1 MNAEAGTSAKDCF
14 TTDARAYLAGEIHSA
29 GGNEVFF
36 FGTRDSS
43 GRIDDV
49 TAIARGHK
57 GAVPVF
63 LERAGS
69 HEVLIH
75 NHPGG
80 DLTPSPADLSIASE
94 AGVRGLGFFII
105 DNEAERVYRAVEP
118 FDKQDEVL
126 VDEEQVGAI
135 FAEGGLL
142 SQALPAFESRD
153 GQRQLALQI
162 ARSFNRGEVAAL
174 EAGTGVGKSFAYL
187 VPAILW
193 AVANRSRVVIS
204 THTIALQEQLVQRD
218 LPLLAR
224 ILEETPFEYTLI
236 KGRSNYACK
245 RKAAQVGRGQQELL
259 VTDDERS
266 NWNDEILERLNAGGE
281 GSLSELPRTPPD
293 HVWSDF
299 ASTTDQSL
307 KVRCPHYRS
316 CFYYNARRKA
326 AKAQIVV
333 VNHHLFFADLSV
345 RSDAHSFDADFVLPG
360 YRRVIFDEAHRLED
374 VAAQHFGVRFS
385 RTGMLQSVG
394 RFLSR
399 DHKNRERGRSLY
411 MLSVLR
417 RHQSPAAE
425 HLEFELKPRLDDLRQ
440 RIDEVFAELE
450 QRILNEQRSRD
461 DETARQTTPGHPMFR
476 IGYHPGDLPR
486 AVVEG
491 PLNGLID
498 DLAFLKREIR
508 HGRELLADYPFE
520 PEEEYEG
527 MHGEYRA
534 LHTRIDE
541 QISSIDR
548 FLGGSEAFLPWVEV
562 LTGNRANLTCQVA
575 PIRVAELLEAKLY
588 RPLNSVIM
596 TSATLSVDG
605 KWEFLSDRLGW
616 GLIEEGRFVGE
627 KFPSPFNYQEQVVLA
642 LPDDVSPP
650 NTRKFEEQLS
660 KLVLECA
667 QALGGRMFVLFTAH
681 QTLRQVA
688 RRTESELR
696 RRGYPVLIQ
705 GQEPRTELLRRFR
718 EAGNAVLFG
727 NQSFWEGVDVP
738 GGALAGVVIARL
750 PFRVPTHPLEKAR
763 AEEVAERGLNPFR
776 QLAVPQAALALKQ
789 GFGRLIRTRTDHGVV
804 VIADPRI
811 HNRSYGGLFLR
822 SLPECRQLS
831 GPWSTIHPQ
840 IEASFEGDDDR
851 THWRKDG
858 WT

>member
-1 MNAEAGTSAKDCF
+1 MSYEAGTSAQECF
-14 TTDARAYLAGEIHSA
+14 TTAARNYLASEIHSA

-36 FGTRDSS
+36 YGTRGED
-43 GRIDDV
+43 GRVDDV
-49 TAIARGHK
+49 IAVARGNK

-63 LERAGS
+63 LERAGD

-118 FDKQDEVL
+118 FERRDEVP
-126 VDEEQVGAI
+126 VDEDEVAAI
-135 FAEGGLL
+135 FSAGGLL
-142 SQALPAFESRD
+142 AQALPAFESRD
-153 GQRQLALQI
+153 GQRQLALQV

-193 AVANRSRVVIS
+193 AVHNRSRVVIS

-218 LPLLAR
+218 LPLLERVLAD
-224 ILEETPFEYTLI
+224 TPFEYTLI

-245 RKAAQVGRGQQELL
+245 RKAAQVGGQQELFDS
-259 VTDDERS
+259 DDERT
-266 NWNDEILERLNAGGE
+266 NWNEEILERLAAGGE

-316 CFYYNARRKA
+316 CFYYNARRNA

-345 RSDAHSFDADFVLPG
+345 RSDTNSFDSDFVLPG
-360 YRRVIFDEAHRLED
+360 YRRVVFDEAHRLED

-385 RTGMLQSVG
+385 RIGMLQAIG
-394 RFLSR
+394 RFLTR
-399 DHKNRERGRSLY
+399 DHRNRERGRVMY

-417 RHQSPAAE
+417 RQSSPAAE
-425 HLEFELKPRLDDLRQ
+425 HLEFELKPRLEDLR
-440 RIDEVFAELE
+440 RRVEEAFAEL
-450 QRILNEQRSRD
+450 QGRILNEQRSRD
-461 DETARQTTPGHPMFR
+461 DDVARQTIPGQPMFR

-486 AVVEG
+486 AVLEG
-491 PLNGLID
+491 PLNELID
-498 DLAFLKREIR
+498 DLGFLKREIR
-508 HGRELLADYPFE
+508 HGRDLLSDYPFE
-520 PEEEYEG
+520 PEDEYEG
-527 MHGEYRA
+527 MHGEYRS
-534 LHTRIDE
+534 LHTRVDE
-541 QISSIDR
+541 QISAIDR
-548 FLGGSEAFLPWVEV
+548 FLGGGDSVLPWVEV
-562 LTGNRANLTCQVA
+562 TTGGRSNLTCQVA

-588 RPLNSVIM
+588 RPLHSVIM
-596 TSATLSVDG
+596 TSATLTVDDG
-605 KWEFLSDRLGW
+605 WEFLSDRLGW
-616 GLIEEGRFVGE
+616 ELIEQGRFVGS
-627 KFPSPFNYQEQVVLA
+627 KFPSPFDYQEQVALA
-642 LPDDVSPP
+642 LPDDLPPP
-650 NTRKFEEQLS
+650 NTRKFEERLAA
-660 KLVLECA
+660 LVVA
-667 QALGGRMFVLFTAH
+667 SARIVGGRMFVLFTAH

-688 RRTESELR
+688 RRTEDELR
-696 RRGYPVLIQ
+696 GLGYPVLIQ
-705 GQEPRTELLRRFR
+705 GQAPRTELLRRFR

-738 GGALAGVVIARL
+738 GGALECVVIARL

-763 AEEVAERGLNPFR
+763 AEEVAARGLNPFR

-789 GFGRLIRTRTDHGVV
+789 GFGRLIRTRTDRGVV

-822 SLPECRQLS
+822 SLPECNTLI
-831 GPWSTIHPQ
+831 GPWSEILPELQ
-840 IEASFEGDDDR
+840 SSFDGDRSDL
-851 THWRKDG
+851 HWRTDG